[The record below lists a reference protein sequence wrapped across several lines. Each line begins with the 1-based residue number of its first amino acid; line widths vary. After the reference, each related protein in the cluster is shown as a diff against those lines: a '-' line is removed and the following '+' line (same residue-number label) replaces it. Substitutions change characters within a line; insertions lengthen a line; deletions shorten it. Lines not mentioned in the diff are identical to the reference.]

1 MTPFTGHA
9 PSLSSRAKQDLESD
23 DEEEGEEEGEQE
35 EDEAENSITHQS
47 DCSSDKPNPMKLTNE
62 HSGSPSMIKKP
73 KSFITNFNQLHGNK
87 RNINRFE
94 LKTIDNF
101 FRSIKDEKDQDAFC
115 RLFFGYYEGIYSLN
129 DFLKLY
135 DEKFHSKVKLE
146 VRDDVAKLL

>member
-1 MTPFTGHA
+1 M
-9 PSLSSRAKQDLESD
+9 SD
-23 DEEEGEEEGEQE
+23 Q
-35 EDEAENSITHQS
+35 N
-47 DCSSDKPNPMKLTNE
+47 DCSSDNNQIKSKDEIAASIKLPNE

-73 KSFITNFNQLHGNK
+73 KSFLMNFNQLHGNK

-135 DEKFHSKVKLE
+135 DDKFHSKVKLE
-146 VRDDVAKLL
+146 VRDDVAKLLQTRD